1 MQLECLLPEDLY
13 YWIEKHVWAHE
24 EADGTVRIGITD
36 PAQSLAGK
44 IVVAHL
50 RSLGKTLERGKS
62 VGTLE
67 SGKWVGPIPIP
78 VRGEV
83 LELNEEVRA
92 DPGLLNRDPYGAGWV
107 ARVRPVDWDADR
119 RDMQTGEQG
128 VATYRE
134 ALVQQGIACKE
145 A

>member
-1 MQLECLLPEDLY
+1 M
-13 YWIEKHVWAHE
+13 EKHVWAHE
-24 EADGTVRIGITD
+24 EEDGTVRIGITD

-50 RSLGKTLERGKS
+50 RALGKTLERGKS

-67 SGKWVGPIPIP
+67 SGKWVGPIPTP
-78 VRGEV
+78 VQGEV
-83 LELNEEVRA
+83 VELNEDVRK

-119 RDMQTGEQG
+119 SDMQTGAQG
-128 VATYRE
+128 IATYRE
-134 ALVQQGIACKE
+134 ALAQQGISCKE